1 MRIIILIKWTGIVRV
16 KLDYNSIMVS
26 SLRNCQVKTDVVELT
41 ITARQLREFALP
53 AQLTGLSFV
62 PLGLGTVPVAS
73 WYGAIFAK

>member
-1 MRIIILIKWTGIVRV
+1 MSNGLVSAKLLLCVLAVMIILPRA
-16 KLDYNSIMVS
+16 LH
-26 SLRNCQVKTDVVELT
+26 